1 MVSPISCVD
10 RKLIK
15 IPAQFIPVFITALFT
30 IAKIR
35 KQPRCPMT
43 DGRIKKMCIYLYTY
57 IYHGILLSHIK
68 A

>member
-1 MVSPISCVD
+1 MD

-15 IPAQFIPVFITALFT
+15 IPAQFIPVFIIALFT
-30 IAKIR
+30 IAKTR

-43 DGRIKKMCIYLYTY
+43 DGRIKKICIYLYLYTY
-57 IYHGILLSHIK
+57 ICHGILLRHIK